1 MGKPA
6 AVGGTWSGVRRSG
19 WPPEGH
25 GHHRETERYAAGVRS
40 VGNGPAQVAHL
51 GVASLPIVRSG
62 PNPHRRSTV
71 TVVQRRIQQR
81 HPAAAVEQEEYEENC
96 LEPNQP
102 GPEHAG
108 I

>member
-6 AVGGTWSGVRRSG
+6 DVGGTWSGIRRSR
-19 WPPEGH
+19 WPLEGH
-25 GHHRETERYAAGVRS
+25 GHYSETECYSAGVRR
-40 VGNGPAQVAHL
+40 VGNGPAKVAEL
-51 GVASLPIVRSG
+51 GVTPLPIVRSG
-62 PNPHRRSTV
+62 SHPHRRGAV
-71 TVVQRRIQQR
+71 TVVQRGIQQR
-81 HPAAAVEQEEYEENC
+81 QPAAAVEEEEDEEKR